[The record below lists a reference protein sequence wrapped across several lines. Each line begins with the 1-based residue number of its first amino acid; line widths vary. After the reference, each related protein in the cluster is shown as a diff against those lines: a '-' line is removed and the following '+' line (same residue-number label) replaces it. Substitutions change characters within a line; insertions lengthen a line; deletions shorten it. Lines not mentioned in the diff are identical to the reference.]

1 MLVKHR
7 VDNDRD
13 ERREE
18 SARAY
23 FGDEYEQRTGLENSA
38 AKMLVS
44 SSCARTGGRKIINIP
59 STSHERPM
67 AFLHSGLDI
76 HREVLQTIDLKSLAN
91 TA

>member
-23 FGDEYEQRTGLENSA
+23 FGDEYEQGAGLEDGA
-38 AKMLVS
+38 VKFVS
-44 SSCARTGGRKIINIP
+44 IFIA
-59 STSHERPM
+59 
-67 AFLHSGLDI
+67 D
-76 HREVLQTIDLKSLAN
+76 
-91 TA
+91 